1 LGIQIGA
8 TKLELGS
15 EKEKN
20 LLTAEKTMFEEAQLI
35 KFFELHILPWSLK
48 VGVALTIFIVG
59 QIVAKVISRALEKV
73 LSHTKLDRIL
83 IDFLGSVVRALL
95 LVVVLVAALDHLG
108 VNTNSL
114 IAMLGAAGLAIGLAL
129 QGSLQNFAAGFML
142 LIFRPFKAGDF
153 VETAGTS
160 GIIETIGIFSTKLYT
175 GDNKEVIIPNGAIYS
190 SNIINYSSRQT
201 RRIDMIFSVSY
212 DDDLRLAKEI
222 ITKVIA
228 EEVRVL
234 KDPETIIAVGELA
247 ASSVNIVV
255 RPWVKTEDFWPVKF
269 ELNEKIKLAFDESG
283 ITIPYPQTDVVIRK
297 YPVKTKS

>member
-1 LGIQIGA
+1 
-8 TKLELGS
+8 
-15 EKEKN
+15 
-20 LLTAEKTMFEEAQLI
+20 MFEEAQLI
-35 KFFELHILPWSLK
+35 KFFDLHIVPWSLK

-59 QIVAKVISRALEKV
+59 QIAAKVISRALEKV
-73 LSHTKLDRIL
+73 LTHTKLDRIL

-153 VETAGTS
+153 VEAAGAS

-201 RRIDMIFSVSY
+201 RRIDMIFAVSY
-212 DDDLRLAKEI
+212 SDDIRLAKEI
-222 ITKVIA
+222 ILKVIT
-228 EEVRVL
+228 EEERVL
-234 KDPETIIAVGELA
+234 AEPAAEIAVGELA
-247 ASSVNIVV
+247 ASSVNFVV
-255 RPWVKTEDFWPVKF
+255 RPWVKADDYWAVRFA
-269 ELNEKIKLAFDESG
+269 LNEKIKLAFDANK
-283 ITIPYPQTDVVIRK
+283 ITIPFPQTDVILK
-297 YPVKTKS
+297 KHPLKPTL

>member
-1 LGIQIGA
+1 
-8 TKLELGS
+8 
-15 EKEKN
+15 
-20 LLTAEKTMFEEAQLI
+20 MFEEAQLI
-35 KFFELHILPWSLK
+35 RFFDLHILPWSLK

-59 QIVAKVISRALEKV
+59 QIAAKIISRALEKV
-73 LSHTKLDRIL
+73 LSHTKLDGIL
-83 IDFLGSVVRALL
+83 INFLGSVVRALL
-95 LVVVLVAALDHLG
+95 LIIVLVAALDSLG

-190 SNIINYSSRQT
+190 SNIINYSSRHT
-201 RRIDMIFSVSY
+201 RRIDMIFSISY

-222 ITKVIA
+222 ILKVIA
-228 EEVRVL
+228 AEDRVL
-234 KDPETIIAVGELA
+234 QEPETIVAVGELA

-255 RPWVKTEDFWPVKF
+255 RPWVKTDDFWPVKF
-269 ELNEKIKLAFDESG
+269 ALNEQIKLAFDANG

-297 YPVKTKS
+297 YPSKK

>member
-1 LGIQIGA
+1 
-8 TKLELGS
+8 
-15 EKEKN
+15 
-20 LLTAEKTMFEEAQLI
+20 MFEEAQLI
-35 KFFELHILPWSLK
+35 KFLDLHVVPWSLK
-48 VGVALTIFIVG
+48 VAVALTIFLVG
-59 QIVAKVISRALEKV
+59 QIAARLISGALEKV

-142 LIFRPFKAGDF
+142 LIFRPFKSGDF

-160 GIIETIGIFSTKLYT
+160 GIIESIGIFSTKLHT

-190 SNIINYSSRQT
+190 SNIINYSARQT
-201 RRIDMIFSVSY
+201 RRIDMMFSVSY

-222 ITKVIA
+222 ILKVIA
-228 EEVRVL
+228 ADERVL
-234 KDPETIIAVGELA
+234 REPETVVAVGELA

-255 RPWVKTEDFWPVKF
+255 RPWVKTEDFWAVKF
-269 ELNEKIKLAFDESG
+269 ALNEQIKLAFDESG

-297 YPVKTKS
+297 YPQKTVPAK

>member
-1 LGIQIGA
+1 
-8 TKLELGS
+8 
-15 EKEKN
+15 
-20 LLTAEKTMFEEAQLI
+20 MFEEAQLI
-35 KFFELHILPWSLK
+35 KFFDLHIVPWSLK

-59 QIVAKVISRALEKV
+59 QIVAKIISRALEKV

-153 VETAGTS
+153 VEAAGTS
-160 GIIETIGIFSTKLYT
+160 GVIETIGIFSTKLYT

-201 RRIDMIFSVSY
+201 RRIDMIFAVSY
-212 DDDLRLAKEI
+212 GDDIRLAKEI
-222 ITKVIA
+222 ILKVIA
-228 EEVRVL
+228 EEKRVL
-234 KDPETIIAVGELA
+234 TEPAPEVAVGELA
-247 ASSVNIVV
+247 ASSVNFVV
-255 RPWVKTEDFWPVKF
+255 RPWVKADDYWAVRFA
-269 ELNEKIKLAFDESG
+269 LNENIKLAFDANK
-283 ITIPYPQTDVVIRK
+283 ITIPFPQTDVILK
-297 YPVKTKS
+297 KHPVKPAP

>member
-1 LGIQIGA
+1 
-8 TKLELGS
+8 
-15 EKEKN
+15 
-20 LLTAEKTMFEEAQLI
+20 MFEEAQLL
-35 KFFELHILPWSLK
+35 KFFDLHIVPWSIK

-59 QIVAKVISRALEKV
+59 QIVAKIISRALEKV

-153 VETAGTS
+153 VEAAGAS

-201 RRIDMIFSVSY
+201 RRIDMVFAVSY
-212 DDDLRLAKEI
+212 GDDIRLAKEI
-222 ITKVIA
+222 ILKVVA
-228 EEVRVL
+228 EEERVL
-234 KDPETIIAVGELA
+234 AEPAPEVAVGELA
-247 ASSVNIVV
+247 ASSVNFVV
-255 RPWVKTEDFWPVKF
+255 RPWVKADDYWAVRFA
-269 ELNEKIKLAFDESG
+269 LNEKIKIAFDANK
-283 ITIPYPQTDVVIRK
+283 ITIPFPQTDVILK
-297 YPVKTKS
+297 KHPLKNNP